1 MTTGEFRIGRIAGAD
16 VLVRPSIVLLA
27 VALVLIYTPRFDDL
41 VANAWL
47 AAVIF
52 AVALLVSVF
61 IHELAHLVAAK
72 AFAMRVPS
80 ITLHAFGGFTEV
92 HGASRSPWQ
101 ELTIAIV
108 GPLASAVIGIAGL
121 WSSTAVDAG
130 ILAVALWATG
140 MVNLILAIANL
151 LPGMPLDGG
160 RAMRAIGWLVTGSE
174 LRGVMVAAATGRLSA
189 VAVLA
194 WGILSSEIGTRQGL
208 SRLVIAGVIAL
219 FLWQGAQA
227 SLAHDGRAARMN
239 ALVARE
245 LAVAETAPASAPR
258 VAAHLSGREL
268 LIAMA
273 ENPADHYALVED
285 DGTSALTLHASAVDR
300 AYRGES

>member
-1 MTTGEFRIGRIAGAD
+1 MEIRLGRIAGAD
-16 VLVRPSIVLLA
+16 ILVRPSILLLA
-27 VALVLIYTPRFDDL
+27 IALVAIYTPQFDEL

-52 AVALLVSVF
+52 AIALLVSVF

-72 AFAMRVPS
+72 AFSMRVPS

-92 HGASRSPWQ
+92 QGTSRTPGQ

-108 GPLASAVIGIAGL
+108 GPLASALIGIAGL
-121 WSSTAVDAG
+121 WGSNAVEAG

-151 LPGMPLDGG
+151 LPSMPLDGG
-160 RAMRAIGWLVTGSE
+160 RAMRALGWLVTGSE
-174 LRGVMVAAATGRLSA
+174 YRGVVAAAWTGRASA
-189 VAVLA
+189 VAVLG
-194 WGILSSEIGTRQGL
+194 WGVLTSQIGTSQGFT
-208 SRLVIAGVIAL
+208 RLVIAGLVAL

-227 SLAHDGRAARMN
+227 SLAHDGRVARMN
-239 ALVARE
+239 GLVARD
-245 LAVAETAPASAPR
+245 LAVAEPPPESAPR
-258 VAAHLSGREL
+258 VAAHLAGRDL
-268 LIAMA
+268 LMAMA
-273 ENPADHYALVED
+273 ENPADHYALVEP
-285 DGTSALTLHASAVDR
+285 DGTTHLTLHAATVDR